1 VAPWGPA
8 GIDGEPQ
15 PANVCTSRNTFR
27 AEITH
32 ATTAA
37 AAIVA
42 RWLQGVLGDRSE
54 LRVTPA

>member
-1 VAPWGPA
+1 VAPRGPA
-8 GIDGEPQ
+8 GIDGEPL
-15 PANVCTSRNTFR
+15 AGERLHDRNTFR